1 MSPSTAFISPAN
13 SPASRIAYLVTPH
26 LPVAVE
32 RRERPSLASRPVVI
46 ADDALRAGAGVLDCS
61 LEALDAGV
69 RAGMAVEP
77 RRTSLPRGDF
87 PPAPAEPLPHRRGRA
102 LRAAQ
107 RSDAA
112 GGAGSAGR
120 AVRWTCAAWKE
131 KMPRRWPSVTANVK
145 LSDASCA
152 CPAPPGW
159 RSTSSAPRRH
169 R

>member
-69 RAGMAVEP
+69 RAGMAVSRAEHLCPEATFLPP
-77 RRTSLPRGDF
+77 RLNLYHT
-87 PPAPAEPLPHRRGRA
+87 AAAA
-102 LRAAQ
+102 LFELLNGQ
-107 RSDAA
+107 
-112 GGAGSAGR
+112 
-120 AVRWTCAAWKE
+120 
-131 KMPRRWPSVTANVK
+131 MPRVEQAQPGGLYLDLRGLEGKDAEALAICHGQSEANG
-145 LSDASCA
+145 S
-152 CPAPPGW
+152 
-159 RSTSSAPRRH
+159 
-169 R
+169 